1 MSEDNWFFA
10 GKRAL
15 VTGGASGIGRAVVL
29 QLVRRGAE
37 VVSVDVADQD
47 DGPSLWLRP
56 VKLDLANARAVDALL
71 DELDGQVELVCNAAG
86 VSPLGQTVG
95 TVVAVDFLAVR
106 RICERL
112 APSMGEGAA
121 IVNVASVAGVYEA
134 IDDQARALLAEGDDA
149 STLAQAAAIIPDP
162 GIAYAV
168 AKRAVILL
176 TLQLAARHA
185 PRRLRVNATSP
196 HAAATPMHYAI
207 KASDPKMYERALMTA
222 HFGRWSTADEQAD
235 AVMFLLGPRST
246 YITGQNLMVDG
257 GWWATALTSSP
268 ELRRLQP

>member
-1 MSEDNWFFA
+1 M
-10 GKRAL
+10 
-15 VTGGASGIGRAVVL
+15 
-29 QLVRRGAE
+29 
-37 VVSVDVADQD
+37 
-47 DGPSLWLRP
+47 
-56 VKLDLANARAVDALL
+56 
-71 DELDGQVELVCNAAG
+71 CNAAG

-162 GIAYAV
+162 GVAYAV

-207 KASDPKMYERALMTA
+207 KTSDPQMYERALMTA

>member
-1 MSEDNWFFA
+1 MSDDNWFFA

-56 VKLDLANARAVDALL
+56 VRLDLANARAVDALL

-162 GIAYAV
+162 GVAYAV

-207 KASDPKMYERALMTA
+207 KTSDPKMYERALMTA